1 MTSGEHSPIPKPN
14 ERNLNCYSAVIM
26 FRRLAVLIA
35 LSVFLQAGP
44 AIAAQDATDAAAPHA
59 KQSTPATSSAAGAEG
74 QQSPAAAD
82 QTQTASQP
90 QIIVNPTPPAPEE
103 WGWRQQV
110 TWGASIVL
118 AVLGYV
124 GIMLALRTL
133 RSIDKHL
140 VAGSSTTQAAMD
152 SANAA
157 LALAQA
163 IASSER
169 PWIVVTVE
177 PFLTMENSFKVMA
190 SNRGRSPA
198 RIVSAVDKV
207 AIVEDEKSLPETP
220 EFERIE
226 AGEEPEPIVLLPG
239 EATGIWALNRSDL
252 GSICGN
258 PEVLKRVERWQETLF
273 LCGRI
278 QYMELTAIGE
288 KAMHETYWCCR
299 YIHGEKSSALV
310 MAGSPAYNKH
320 T

>member
-1 MTSGEHSPIPKPN
+1 
-14 ERNLNCYSAVIM
+14 M
-26 FRRLAVLIA
+26 FRRLTVLMGLSLFLVTAPPIA
-35 LSVFLQAGP
+35 G
-44 AIAAQDATDAAAPHA
+44 QDTGDSTPRPKQSSSATPTPQSTDA
-59 KQSTPATSSAAGAEG
+59 S
-74 QQSPAAAD
+74 QQSPAAAE
-82 QTQTASQP
+82 QGPSNQP
-90 QIIVNPTPPAPEE
+90 QIIVNPTPAPPPE

-110 TWGASIVL
+110 TWGATIVL

-133 RSIDKHL
+133 KSIDQHL
-140 VAGSSTTQAAMD
+140 MAGTSTTQAAMD

-198 RIVSAVDKV
+198 RIVSSVDQVKI
-207 AIVEDEKSLPETP
+207 AADEKNLPDTP
-220 EFERIE
+220 EFEKVE
-226 AGEEPEPIVLLPG
+226 AGDEPEPIVLLPG
-239 EATGIWALNRSDL
+239 EATGIWALNRGDL
-252 GSICGN
+252 STICKT
-258 PEVLKRVERWQETLF
+258 PEVLKRVERWQDTLF
-273 LCGRI
+273 LYGRI
-278 QYMELTAIGE
+278 QYMELTAVGD
-288 KAMHETYWCCR
+288 KQMHETFWCCR

-310 MAGSPAYNKH
+310 MAGSPIYNKH

>member
-1 MTSGEHSPIPKPN
+1 
-14 ERNLNCYSAVIM
+14 M
-26 FRRLAVLIA
+26 FRQLAVLIV
-35 LSVFLQAGP
+35 LSVFLHAAP
-44 AIAAQDATDAAAPHA
+44 AIAGQDATTPATPA
-59 KQSTPATSSAAGAEG
+59 KQSSPATAGSANPDS
-74 QQSPAAAD
+74 QQSPAASD
-82 QTQTASQP
+82 QSQPASQP
-90 QIIVNPTPPAPEE
+90 QIIVNPTPPAPTE

-110 TWGASIVL
+110 TWGATIVL

-133 RSIDKHL
+133 KSIDQHL
-140 VAGSSTTQAAMD
+140 VAGTSTTQAAMD

-198 RIVSAVDKV
+198 RIVSSLDQVKIV
-207 AIVEDEKSLPETP
+207 ADEKSLPEDP
-220 EFERIE
+220 EFEKME

-252 GSICGN
+252 AAICKA
-258 PEVLKRVERWQETLF
+258 PDVLKRVERWQDTLF
-273 LCGRI
+273 LYGRI

>member
-1 MTSGEHSPIPKPN
+1 MN
-14 ERNLNCYSAVIM
+14 WYSAVIM
-26 FRRLAVLIA
+26 SRRLAVLVA
-35 LSVFLQAGP
+35 LSAFLLAAP
-44 AIAAQDATDAAAPHA
+44 AIAAQNASDPSTHAKGNGAAA
-59 KQSTPATSSAAGAEG
+59 STTPSGDG
-74 QQSPAAAD
+74 QQNSAQEQNPPPN
-82 QTQTASQP
+82 QP
-90 QIIVNPTPPAPEE
+90 QIIVNPPPPPAEE
-103 WGWRQQV
+103 WGWRQQA
-110 TWGASIVL
+110 TWGATIVL

-198 RIVSAVDKV
+198 RIVSSLDQVKIAVD
-207 AIVEDEKSLPETP
+207 EKGLPATP
-220 EFERIE
+220 EFEKVE
-226 AGEEPEPIVLLPG
+226 VGDEPEPIVLLPG
-239 EATGIWALNRSDL
+239 EATGIWALNRDDL
-252 GSICGN
+252 ATICGS
-258 PEVLKRVERWQETLF
+258 PEVLKRVERWQDTLF
-273 LCGRI
+273 LYGRI
-278 QYMELTAIGE
+278 QYMELSAIGD

-310 MAGSPAYNKH
+310 MAGSPGYNKH

>member
-1 MTSGEHSPIPKPN
+1 
-14 ERNLNCYSAVIM
+14 M
-26 FRRLAVLIA
+26 FRRVAVLIV
-35 LSVFLQAGP
+35 LSMFLHAAP
-44 AIAAQDATDAAAPHA
+44 PLEAQDATDSTSTHP
-59 KQSTPATSSAAGAEG
+59 KQANPATPGTG
-74 QQSPAAAD
+74 DQQNPAATD
-82 QTQTASQP
+82 QSQPATQP

-103 WGWRQQV
+103 WGWRQQLA
-110 TWGASIVL
+110 WGASIVL

-140 VAGSSTTQAAMD
+140 VAGGSTTQAAMD

-198 RIVSAVDKV
+198 RIVSSLDQVK
-207 AIVEDEKSLPETP
+207 IVTDEKSLPATP
-220 EFERIE
+220 EFEIVE

-252 GSICGN
+252 ASICKS
-258 PEVLKRVERWQETLF
+258 PDVLKRVERWQDTLF
-273 LCGRI
+273 LYGRI
-278 QYMELTAIGE
+278 QYMELTNIGD
-288 KAMHETYWCCR
+288 KQAHETYWCCR

>member
-1 MTSGEHSPIPKPN
+1 MS
-14 ERNLNCYSAVIM
+14 
-26 FRRLAVLIA
+26 RRLALLFA
-35 LSVFLQAGP
+35 LLAFLHAGP
-44 AIAAQDATDAAAPHA
+44 AIAAQDAGDTTVSRPAHA
-59 KQSTPATSSAAGAEG
+59 NSAAKAGVPADG
-74 QQSPAAAD
+74 SAPAATPEETPQQAN
-82 QTQTASQP
+82 QP
-90 QIIVNPTPPAPEE
+90 QIIVNPPAPAPVE

-110 TWGASIVL
+110 TWGATIVL

-133 RSIDKHL
+133 KSIDRHL
-140 VAGSSTTQAAMD
+140 VAGNSTTQAVMD

-198 RIVSAVDKV
+198 RIISSVDQVKIAVD
-207 AIVEDEKSLPETP
+207 ETDLPKPP
-220 EFERIE
+220 EFPKVE
-226 AGEEPEPIVLLPG
+226 AGDEPEPVVLLPG
-239 EATGIWALNRSDL
+239 EATGIWALNREDL
-252 GSICGN
+252 GTICKT
-258 PEVLKRVERWQETLF
+258 PEELKKVESWQETLF
-273 LCGRI
+273 LYGRI
-278 QYMELTAIGE
+278 QYMELSAVGDKMT
-288 KAMHETYWCCR
+288 HETFWCCR

-310 MAGSPAYNKH
+310 MAGPPEYNKH

>member
-1 MTSGEHSPIPKPN
+1 
-14 ERNLNCYSAVIM
+14 M

-35 LSVFLQAGP
+35 LSVCLHAAP
-44 AIAAQDATDAAAPHA
+44 AIAGQDASDTQAHPKQGNSATPPP
-59 KQSTPATSSAAGAEG
+59 QSTES
-74 QQSPAAAD
+74 QSPAAAE
-82 QTQTASQP
+82 QSQPSNQP
-90 QIIVNPTPPAPEE
+90 QIIVNPTPPAPTE

-110 TWGASIVL
+110 TWGATIVL

-133 RSIDKHL
+133 KSIDQHL
-140 VAGSSTTQAAMD
+140 VAGTSTTQAAMD

-198 RIVSAVDKV
+198 RIISSLDQVKIA
-207 AIVEDEKSLPETP
+207 ADEKNLPAEP
-220 EFERIE
+220 EFEKVE
-226 AGEEPEPIVLLPG
+226 AGDEPEPIVLLPG

-252 GSICGN
+252 ATICKS
-258 PEVLKRVERWQETLF
+258 PDVLKRVERWQDTLF
-273 LCGRI
+273 LYGRI
-278 QYMELTAIGE
+278 QYMELTAIGD
-288 KAMHETYWCCR
+288 KAMHETFWCCR